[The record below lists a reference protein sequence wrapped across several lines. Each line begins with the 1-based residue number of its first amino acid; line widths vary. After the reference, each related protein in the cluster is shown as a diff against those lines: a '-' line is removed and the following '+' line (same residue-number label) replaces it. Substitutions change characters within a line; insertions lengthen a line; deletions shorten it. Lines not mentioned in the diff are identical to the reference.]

1 MSQAVQ
7 NGAVLYRLQWSNC
20 KVRKE
25 KYFADKE
32 KARQVYA
39 IVVDALPND
48 EWCRLSEME
57 DQGIN
62 GYVESKVLEYSEE

>member
-1 MSQAVQ
+1 MSQEVQ
-7 NGAVLYRLQWSNC
+7 NGSVLYRLQWSNG
-20 KVRKE
+20 KARKE

-32 KARQVYA
+32 NARQVYA

>member
-1 MSQAVQ
+1 MSQEVQ
-7 NGAVLYRLQWSNC
+7 KGAALYRLQWSNG

-25 KYFADKE
+25 RYFVDKE
-32 KARQVYA
+32 KARQVYG
-39 IVVDALPND
+39 IIVDALPNED
-48 EWCRLSEME
+48 WCRLSEME

>member
-7 NGAVLYRLQWSNC
+7 KGVVLYRLQWSNG

-25 KYFADKE
+25 RYFANE
-32 KARQVYA
+32 VTARQVYV
-39 IVVDALPND
+39 IVVDALPNED
-48 EWCRLSEME
+48 WCRLSEME

>member
-7 NGAVLYRLQWSNC
+7 KGAVLYRLQWSNG

-25 KYFADKE
+25 RYFANKE
-32 KARQVYA
+32 NARQVYG
-39 IVVDALPND
+39 IVVDALPGED
-48 EWCRLSEME
+48 WCRLSEME

-62 GYVESKVLEYSEE
+62 GYVEIKVLEYSEE

>member
-1 MSQAVQ
+1 MSQEVQ
-7 NGAVLYRLQWSNC
+7 NGAVLYRLQWSNG

-32 KARQVYA
+32 IARQVYA

>member
-1 MSQAVQ
+1 MSQEVQ
-7 NGAVLYRLQWSNC
+7 KGAALYRLQWSNG

-25 KYFADKE
+25 RYFADKE
-32 KARQVYA
+32 KARQVYG
-39 IVVDALPND
+39 IIVDALPNED
-48 EWCRLSEME
+48 WCRLSEME

>member
-7 NGAVLYRLQWSNC
+7 KGAVLYRLQWSNG

-25 KYFADKE
+25 RYFANKE
-32 KARQVYA
+32 NARQVYG
-39 IVVDALPND
+39 IVVDALPSED
-48 EWCRLSEME
+48 WCRLSEME